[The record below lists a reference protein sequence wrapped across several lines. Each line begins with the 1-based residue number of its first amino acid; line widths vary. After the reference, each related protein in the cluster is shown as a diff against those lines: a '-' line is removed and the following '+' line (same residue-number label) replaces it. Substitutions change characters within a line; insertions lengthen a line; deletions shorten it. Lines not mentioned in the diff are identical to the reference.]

1 MSAGIAAGACVW
13 LAAVGLGM
21 AGPPGGPISPDEDTL
36 LLAHFDGGA
45 NADHAAG
52 LALAAG
58 DGEIVKEGRF
68 GGALVLGEGKSVRF
82 SGPENFLGESGT
94 VEFWLRPGSDWVP
107 GETRGI
113 LGIRSGERDYLNL
126 NQLANGR
133 FGVAICSSE
142 AGSTNFVYRRVD
154 ARDANLRAGE
164 WRHVAACWGGG
175 ELSFWLDGQKVA
187 SRDGAVGPRGTPEEI
202 TLNGS
207 GHAIDEF
214 CISRI
219 ARYSDA
225 GRATGKAVVPRAR
238 LSPGWKFNEPEGVYR
253 GAAPKGARE
262 QAGMRVVAKDYL
274 DDMEPTLPPRAGDAR
289 VDVFASPGEI
299 EPAALVV
306 YADGPLTG
314 LSVAVSDLLSPDGG
328 TIAADRVT
336 VRRVIRTP
344 MRRLYTAKAADTV
357 IVNRFLPRWK
367 AVDLGAGEFR
377 EIWLSFDV
385 PAGARPGMYAGT
397 LTLRHAGGA
406 REVPVRLEVLPIR
419 LAEHPNKALATYAR
433 LGRGGLDRGRILRE
447 LGDMREHGIRH
458 IHPGVAV
465 GYRMEGG
472 NPVADLGEV
481 RDLLALLKEAGFD
494 GATVVVGTGLTA
506 LARLL
511 GHEDLGKDGDGASLD
526 GDEAF
531 ARAAKAAMEALAR
544 FQREEASGF
553 RLFASHLDEVFGS
566 KKLLAQYIRLSRA
579 VRQVPEVKLYITFN
593 TVRDE
598 SDAMRREL
606 DPFVDLRCNHGY
618 TFEWWLGRGHTMD
631 DYEAELRA
639 GGDEAWFYHN
649 ARGVHWTPEWS
660 RIVNGLYLWA
670 GPFSSHCPWIYQSYD
685 GNPFD
690 DTDGPEKKGHDWV
703 LSAPGPD
710 DPADL
715 VPTRCYEAMREGF
728 DDLRY
733 LTTLEAAI
741 EGASAKAP
749 DECAKARAFV
759 GRLRG
764 LIRGARPGPAE
775 PAQGPSPPGG
785 PVDADT
791 GLIMGQGIVGSA
803 EEAPLINALAT
814 RFSAEDWRRMR
825 RDIADWIVRLR

>member
-1 MSAGIAAGACVW
+1 MSAGVAVGACVW
-13 LAAVGLGM
+13 LSAVGLGM
-21 AGPPGGPISPDEDTL
+21 AGPIGGPLSPDKDTL

-52 LALAAG
+52 LALATG
-58 DGEIVKEGRF
+58 DGQVVSDGRF
-68 GGALVLGEGKSVRF
+68 GGALALGEGQSVRF
-82 SGPENFLGESGT
+82 SGRENFWGESGT

-133 FGVAICSSE
+133 FGVATCSSE

-154 ARDANLRAGE
+154 ARDVSLRAGE
-164 WRHVAACWGGG
+164 WHHVAACWGGG
-175 ELSFWLDGQKVA
+175 ELSFWLDGRKVA

-225 GRATGKAVVPRAR
+225 GRAMGKAVAPRAR
-238 LSPGWKFNEPEGVYR
+238 LSPGWKFHEPEGVYR
-253 GAAPKGARE
+253 GAAPDGAK
-262 QAGMRVVAKDYL
+262 AGAMMRVVVKDYL
-274 DDMEPTLPPRAGDAR
+274 DDMDPSQPPRACEAR

-306 YADGPLTG
+306 YADGPLTN
-314 LSVAVSDLLSPDGG
+314 LDVSVSALKSAGG
-328 TIAADRVT
+328 GAIGAGRVA

-344 MRRLYTAKAADTV
+344 MRRLYTAKAADTA
-357 IVNRFLPRWK
+357 IVNRFLPRWT
-367 AVDLGAGEFR
+367 AVDVAAGEFR

-385 PAGARPGMYAGT
+385 PADARPGEYAGVV
-397 LTLRHAGGA
+397 TLRHAGGA

-433 LGRGGLDRGRILRE
+433 LGRGGLDRERLLRE
-447 LGDMREHGIRH
+447 LRDMREHGIRN
-458 IHPGVAV
+458 IHPGVAI

-481 RDLLALLKEAGFD
+481 RDLLALLEEAGF
-494 GATVVVGTGLTA
+494 GGGTVVVGTGLTA

-544 FQREEASGF
+544 FQRDEASGF

-618 TFEWWLGRGHTMD
+618 TFEWWLSRGHTMD
-631 DYEAELRA
+631 EYEAELRA
-639 GGDEAWFYHN
+639 SGDEAWFYHN

-670 GPFSSHCPWIYQSYD
+670 GPFTAHCPWIYQSYA

-690 DTDGPEKKGHDWV
+690 DTDGPEAKGHDWV

-733 LTTLEAAI
+733 LATLEAAI
-741 EGASAKAP
+741 EGARAKAP
-749 DECAKARAFV
+749 DAAAKAKAFAD
-759 GRLRG
+759 RLRG
-764 LIRGARPGPAE
+764 SIRGARPGPADATPG
-775 PAQGPSPPGG
+775 PALSGG

-791 GLIMGQGIVGSA
+791 GLIMGQGSVGSA
-803 EEAPLINALAT
+803 QEAPLIHALAT

>member
-1 MSAGIAAGACVW
+1 MSAGVAVGACVW
-13 LAAVGLGM
+13 LSAVGLGM
-21 AGPPGGPISPDEDTL
+21 AGPPGGPISPDGETL

-45 NADHAAG
+45 SADHAAG
-52 LALAAG
+52 LALATG
-58 DGEIVKEGRF
+58 DGQVVKDGRF
-68 GGALVLGEGKSVRF
+68 GGALALGEGQAVRF
-82 SGPENFLGESGT
+82 SGPENFWGESGT

-113 LGIRSGERDYLNL
+113 LAIRSGERDYLNL

-133 FGVAICSSE
+133 FGVATCSSE

-154 ARDANLRAGE
+154 AGGVYLEAGE

-175 ELSFWLDGQKVA
+175 ELSLWLDGQKVA
-187 SRDGAVGPRGTPEEI
+187 SRDGVVGPRGTPGEI

-219 ARYSDA
+219 ARYSAA
-225 GRATGKAVVPRAR
+225 GRAMGKAVAPSAR
-238 LSPGWKFNEPEGVYR
+238 LSPGWKFREPEGAYR
-253 GAAPKGARE
+253 GAAPDGAKAEAR
-262 QAGMRVVAKDYL
+262 MRVVAKDYL
-274 DDMEPTLPPRAGDAR
+274 EDMDPALPPRAGEER
-289 VDVFASPGEI
+289 VDIFASPGEI

-306 YADGPLTG
+306 YADGPLMG
-314 LSVAVSDLLSPDGG
+314 LDVSVSALESAGG
-328 TIAADRVT
+328 GAIGAERVA

-367 AVDLGAGEFR
+367 PVDVAAGEFR

-385 PAGARPGMYAGT
+385 PADARPGEYAGVV
-397 LTLRHAGGA
+397 TLRHAGGV
-406 REVPVRLEVLPIR
+406 REVPVRLEVLPVR

-433 LGRGGLDRGRILRE
+433 LGRGGLDRERLLRE
-447 LGDMREHGIRH
+447 LRDMREHGIRN
-458 IHPGVAV
+458 IHPGVAI
-465 GYRMEGG
+465 GYRMERGS
-472 NPVADLGEV
+472 PVADLGDV
-481 RDLLALLKEAGFD
+481 RDLLALLEEAGF
-494 GATVVVGTGLTA
+494 GGGTVVVGTGLTA

-511 GHEDLGKDGDGASLD
+511 GHGDIGKDDDGASLD

-531 ARAAKAAMEALAR
+531 ARAAKAAMGALAR
-544 FQREEASGF
+544 FQRDEARGF

-566 KKLLAQYIRLSRA
+566 KNLLAQYTRLSRA

-618 TFEWWLGRGHTMD
+618 TFEWWLSRGHTMD
-631 DYEAELRA
+631 EYEAELRA
-639 GGDEAWFYHN
+639 SGDEAWFYHN
-649 ARGVHWTPEWS
+649 ARGVHWTSEWS

-670 GPFSSHCPWIYQSYD
+670 GPFASHCPWIYQSYA

-690 DTDGPEKKGHDWV
+690 DTDGPETKGHDWV

-733 LTTLEAAI
+733 LATLEAAI
-741 EGASAKAP
+741 EGARAKAP
-749 DECAKARAFV
+749 DVAAKAMAFAD
-759 GRLRG
+759 RLRG
-764 LIRGARPGPAE
+764 LIRGARPGPADAVPE
-775 PAQGPSPPGG
+775 PVSSVG

-791 GLIMGQGIVGSA
+791 GLIMGQGVVGSA
-803 EEAPLINALAT
+803 QEAPLIHALAT